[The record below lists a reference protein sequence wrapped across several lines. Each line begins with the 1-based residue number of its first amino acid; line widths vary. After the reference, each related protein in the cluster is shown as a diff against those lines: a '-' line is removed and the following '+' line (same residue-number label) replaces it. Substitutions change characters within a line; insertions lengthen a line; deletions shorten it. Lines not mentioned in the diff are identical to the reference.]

1 MKYKLVVKTST
12 ANLQNWLI
20 NSKQIIKRRVKEKTN
35 YTSEE
40 NLYKVN
46 KKKQRMQQAYT
57 PVLVC
62 DVVRLGYRFSV
73 FKKMHLPG
81 YLWKQ

>member
-1 MKYKLVVKTST
+1 MNK
-12 ANLQNWLI
+12 N
-20 NSKQIIKRRVKEKTN
+20 N

-40 NLYKVN
+40 KPIQSIKEAANATG
-46 KKKQRMQQAYT
+46 AYT

-81 YLWKQ
+81 YL